1 MDIKWTLDK
10 PFVELSGGWPRQTP
24 LSCWRVVKLA
34 RARSL
39 VLRSARLYGAQPP
52 DHPDPL
58 YSFHF
63 LSANTPPALLMLW
76 MRRLYVARQGE
87 GELHQGCYIVC
98 PVQNRSHCHN
108 NKGKAPKGVIGK
120 CEGLPRK
127 RGRWPA
133 SRPGCSAWEYFQDLC
148 LCFFVCVSLSLYLSL
163 SVKTWIK
170 LVGSFPRPATCS
182 GLHIR
187 ATASAVCR
195 LHGNV

>member
-1 MDIKWTLDK
+1 MDIKWALDK

-52 DHPDPL
+52 THPAPL
-58 YSFHF
+58 YSFDF
-63 LSANTPPALLMLW
+63 FSANTPPALLMLW

-98 PVQNRSHCHN
+98 PWVQNRSHCHN
-108 NKGKAPKGVIGK
+108 NKGKAPKRELGSV
-120 CEGLPRK
+120 RDV
-127 RGRWPA
+127 RGNVGDGR
-133 SRPGCSAWEYFQDLC
+133 RHDLDAARENIFKTC
-148 LCFFVCVSLSLYLSL
+148 VCVSLSLYLSL
-163 SVKTWIK
+163 SVKTWMQ
-170 LVGSFPRPATCS
+170 LVGSFPRLATCS

-187 ATASAVCR
+187 TTASAVSR

>member
-1 MDIKWTLDK
+1 MDIKWALDK

-98 PVQNRSHCHN
+98 PVQNRSHSHN
-108 NKGKAPKGVIGK
+108 NKGKAPKRELGSVWEMAGVTTWMQRVGIF
-120 CEGLPRK
+120 
-127 RGRWPA
+127 
-133 SRPGCSAWEYFQDLC
+133 SRLVFVFLC
-148 LCFFVCVSLSLYLSL
+148 LCFLAPQVL
-163 SVKTWIK
+163 
-170 LVGSFPRPATCS
+170 
-182 GLHIR
+182 
-187 ATASAVCR
+187 
-195 LHGNV
+195 